1 MFSAMNNVER
11 SYNLRLWLT
20 PIGLQFRIS
29 VSKSLNFTECVH
41 PVARA
46 AALETD
52 ELYNSFFISLLFRCS
67 EISILDETHTHSKHG
82 MTFSF
87 TLSIPAAV
95 VARRKY
101 FIEVN
106 LGMTGH
112 MSGKHDHACGQLL
125 TVRRLATIK
134 DDAVHSIGGM
144 ELLPHGID
152 WGICHSGSV

>member
-1 MFSAMNNVER
+1 
-11 SYNLRLWLT
+11 
-20 PIGLQFRIS
+20 
-29 VSKSLNFTECVH
+29 
-41 PVARA
+41 
-46 AALETD
+46 
-52 ELYNSFFISLLFRCS
+52 
-67 EISILDETHTHSKHG
+67 

-101 FIEVN
+101 FIDVN

-112 MSGKHDHACGQLL
+112 MSRKYDHAWGKLL

-134 DDAVHSIGGM
+134 DDAVHPIGGM

-152 WGICHSGSV
+152 WGIGHSGSV

>member
-1 MFSAMNNVER
+1 
-11 SYNLRLWLT
+11 
-20 PIGLQFRIS
+20 
-29 VSKSLNFTECVH
+29 
-41 PVARA
+41 
-46 AALETD
+46 
-52 ELYNSFFISLLFRCS
+52 
-67 EISILDETHTHSKHG
+67 

-112 MSGKHDHACGQLL
+112 MSRKYDHAWGKLL

-134 DDAVHSIGGM
+134 DDAFFFFRFGRTTMG
-144 ELLPHGID
+144 PN
-152 WGICHSGSV
+152 